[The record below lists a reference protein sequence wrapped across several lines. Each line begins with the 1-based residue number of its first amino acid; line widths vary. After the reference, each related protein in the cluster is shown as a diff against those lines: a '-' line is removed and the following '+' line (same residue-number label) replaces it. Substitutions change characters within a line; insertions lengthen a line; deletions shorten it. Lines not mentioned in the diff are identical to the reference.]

1 MRTFI
6 IMLIIANLAYLGWHQ
21 ANPPKSW
28 PVMDRSPLQQA
39 SQTLQLLSEIPE
51 AEPTVQQTQADQPL
65 SCISLGVF
73 DTTDEGDFLVSAML
87 ERGMKAQVELLP
99 ALGNTRFRIYMPPF
113 NSNTAA
119 RQTLEA
125 LQDAGFDS
133 FIITSGDF
141 SGGISLGLFSEK
153 DRALALQ
160 ESLAGTGFPTLINE
174 ISTFDTEIWVTI
186 QGLSQDLLEGS
197 KLLDLLSDGLDLQ
210 VQEKPC

>member
-39 SQTLQLLSEIPE
+39 SQNLQLLSEIPE

-65 SCISLGVF
+65 SCIYLGVF

-99 ALGNTRFRIYMPPF
+99 ALGNTRFRIYMP
-113 NSNTAA
+113 
-119 RQTLEA
+119 
-125 LQDAGFDS
+125 
-133 FIITSGDF
+133 
-141 SGGISLGLFSEK
+141 
-153 DRALALQ
+153 
-160 ESLAGTGFPTLINE
+160 
-174 ISTFDTEIWVTI
+174 
-186 QGLSQDLLEGS
+186 LLTRIPRP
-197 KLLDLLSDGLDLQ
+197 
-210 VQEKPC
+210 VRRWKPCRTRVSTASS